1 MIKKLILSSFVVV
14 AFALYIFV
22 ANQPGGKLQTGATG
36 TALAGGD
43 TGRYRNGEY
52 VGNVTDAFYGNLQ
65 VKAVI
70 EGGRLSAVQFL
81 QYPNDRPTSI
91 QVNGEAMPILQQEA
105 IAAQSGEVDIVTGAT
120 DSSEAFRTSLASALA
135 QAQR

>member
-14 AFALYIFV
+14 AFALYVFV
-22 ANQPGGKLQTGATG
+22 ANQPGGQSETASPG
-36 TALAGGD
+36 TSTAAD
-43 TGRYRNGEY
+43 NSGRYHNGEY
-52 VGNVTDAFYGNLQ
+52 TGDIADAFYGSLQ

-70 EGGRLSAVQFL
+70 KDGQLTTVQFL

-91 QVNGEAMPILQQEA
+91 QVNEEAMPILQQEA

-120 DSSEAFRTSLASALA
+120 DSSEAFKISLASALA
-135 QAQR
+135 QAKR